1 MSNQHEAFVR
11 IFAANQRRI
20 HAFIM
25 MLVPRAADADD
36 VFQEVSLEL
45 WRKFDSFTI
54 GTDFVAWANQFSR
67 YLVLKHFAKQRRL
80 GRLVFDERVLELL
93 ATEAASATTHADD
106 RLDALRHCLEKLP
119 AKSKS
124 LLAMRYESGLKTC
137 REVAARLGRSADAVY
152 KALSRLH
159 DSLLECVEGRLAA
172 QQLAAQQREAS

>member
-1 MSNQHEAFVR
+1 MPPKTDRNEAFVR

-36 VFQEVSLEL
+36 IFQEVSLEV
-45 WRKFDSFTI
+45 WRKFDAFTI

-67 YLVLKHFAKQRRL
+67 FLVLKHFAKQRRL

-93 ATEAASATTHADD
+93 AVEAASSLAHADD
-106 RLDALRHCLEKLP
+106 RLDALRQCLDKLP
-119 AKSKS
+119 AKSKN
-124 LLAMRYESGLKTC
+124 LLAMRYESELKTC
-137 REVAARLGRSADAVY
+137 REVAARMGRSADAVY

-159 DSLLECVEGRLAA
+159 DAILECVEGRLAA
-172 QQLAAQQREAS
+172 ERRESP

>member
-1 MSNQHEAFVR
+1 MSNRNEAFVR
-11 IFAANQRRI
+11 LFAANQRRI

-45 WRKFDSFTI
+45 WRKFDGFTL

-67 YLVLKHFAKQRRL
+67 FLVLKHFAKQRRL

-93 ATEAASATTHADD
+93 ATEAASALTHADD
-106 RLDALRHCLEKLP
+106 RLNALRHCLDKLP
-119 AKSKS
+119 ATSRN
-124 LLAMRYESGLKTC
+124 LLGMRYESGLKTC
-137 REVAARLGRSADAVY
+137 REVAARMGRSADAVY

-159 DSLLECVEGRLAA
+159 DALLECVQGQLAS
-172 QQLAAQQREAS
+172 QQFAAQQRKAP